1 MVIFWSDF
9 YFLTNLF
16 GVKLKEESVQKSA
29 RKKKCKIDTGK
40 IMYNI
45 KIRQQSIILRSIA
58 ILTLVIVV
66 STFIIVLINF

>member
-1 MVIFWSDF
+1 MFFLVRFLLSDEPVRCK
-9 YFLTNLF
+9 
-16 GVKLKEESVQKSA
+16 GKE
-29 RKKKCKIDTGK
+29 RKCAKEYAEKKCKIDTGK

-58 ILTLVIVV
+58 ILTLVIVL